1 MPMVHGQVHTAMGQ
15 ICYAGLSD
23 PGKRRSCNE
32 DNLLLRAD
40 LGVFAVADGL
50 GGLDAGDIASRMALQ
65 HIEAFYAGRG
75 ASAAPGLSALGKSH
89 EPFVQPVAHLIESTN
104 THIFEQKK
112 RLAINMA
119 TTLAMVQLSEDSM
132 VVAHVGDSRVYL
144 YRQGIL
150 HRMTHDH
157 SLVNAL
163 RANGA
168 LPPGQAESSPQ
179 RHIITKALGA
189 EQQVA
194 PSIEVHLLQN
204 NDRILLCTD
213 GLTTMLPDRTI
224 AGILDQEGVPP
235 GIVVQQLVDKANDAG
250 GLDNIT
256 VVFLCVGAAE

>member
-1 MPMVHGQVHTAMGQ
+1 
-15 ICYAGLSD
+15 
-23 PGKRRSCNE
+23 
-32 DNLLLRAD
+32 
-40 LGVFAVADGL
+40 
-50 GGLDAGDIASRMALQ
+50 
-65 HIEAFYAGRG
+65 
-75 ASAAPGLSALGKSH
+75 
-89 EPFVQPVAHLIESTN
+89 
-104 THIFEQKK
+104 
-112 RLAINMA
+112 
-119 TTLAMVQLSEDSM
+119 M

-150 HRMTHDH
+150 HRLTHDH

-168 LPPGQAESSPQ
+168 LTPGQAESSPQ

-189 EQQVA
+189 EQQVS

-224 AGILDQEGVPP
+224 ARILDQEGVAPD
-235 GIVVQQLVDKANDAG
+235 IVVQQLVDKANDAG

-256 VVFLCVGAAE
+256 VVFLCFDAAE